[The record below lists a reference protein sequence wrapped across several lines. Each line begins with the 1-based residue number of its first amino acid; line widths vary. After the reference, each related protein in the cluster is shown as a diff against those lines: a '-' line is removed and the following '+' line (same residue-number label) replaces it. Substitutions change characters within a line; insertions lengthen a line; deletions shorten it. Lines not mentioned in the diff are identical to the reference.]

1 MSSVTTVYNL
11 ETLNTSLAS
20 IEVDTK
26 TGKIAFND
34 ILNIFGFGKENLKSY
49 FRRLKKKCPELVEN
63 VELIQINGKGQHVRA
78 IDLQSAVG
86 VVWILPG
93 KIAMNFRRH
102 SANYMIRLMSG
113 DRSLIDEIDI
123 QHERVSPET
132 REAMLT
138 NIEAPQLPQVSVD
151 ELQNII
157 NHHKS
162 NLETKEHLLSEAKL
176 SIKNLTSKCGALE
189 SKNIQLVKQ
198 TEQTIKSAKDWHLDC
213 EMRLQ
218 RRIAPSDKVT
228 MSLSNELSRSIM
240 LEYEAKMEK
249 VETDTIREDQISTLY
264 KQLEAAN
271 ALLKQRL
278 PGNADE
284 CIELIKNTLLKY
296 EKDIRYEHDEM
307 IESLVE
313 QIKKLEC
320 KCKKYKEC
328 KIASDQKSQE
338 FKEEVIELQDTVTEL
353 KCKVKRLDRKL
364 ENKDDKNVRLKQ
376 KTKSKDKIISVFE
389 LEKKREKLLEPVLY
403 M

>member
-1 MSSVTTVYNL
+1 VYNL
-11 ETLNTSLAS
+11 DTINNNLES
-20 IEVDTK
+20 IEIDTK

-34 ILNIFGFGKENLKSY
+34 ILGIFNVSNNNINTYYK
-49 FRRLKKKCPELVEN
+49 RLSKRCPELVEH
-63 VELIQINGKGQHVRA
+63 VELIQINGKGRTVRA
-78 IDLQSAVG
+78 IDLPSAVG
-86 VVWILPG
+86 VVWMLPG
-93 KIAMNFRRH
+93 KIAMKFRRH

-132 REAMLT
+132 REVMLT
-138 NIEAPQLPQVSVD
+138 NIEAPQLPQVSVV

-157 NHHKS
+157 NHHKN
-162 NLETKEHLLSEAKL
+162 NLETKEQLLSEAKL
-176 SIKNLTSKCGALE
+176 SIQNLTSKCGALE
-189 SKNIQLVKQ
+189 SKNIRLVKQ
-198 TEQTIKSAKDWHLDC
+198 TEQTIKGAKDWHLDC

-218 RRIAPSDKVT
+218 RRISPSDKVA
-228 MSLSNELSRSIM
+228 MSLSTELSKSIM
-240 LEYEAKMEK
+240 SEYEAKMDK
-249 VETDTIREDQISTLY
+249 IETDTIREDHMSNMY

-278 PGNADE
+278 PGNGDE